1 MATGIQ
7 NKTLPDGAESWVER
21 AGIQESKKEQI
32 RQIAQS
38 QKQTQMKH

>member
-7 NKTLPDGAESWVER
+7 TKALPDGAESWVER
-21 AGIQESKKEQI
+21 AGLQGSKKEQI